1 MLYENLEPDEPTSS
15 LTRFLGLE
23 ALAWRR
29 PIRAGTGV
37 TQRFEMYMDE
47 TFAKADFEYM
57 KALEFTRIFPN
68 FEGYATVIDSLGL
81 GVVWPNWWN
90 GDTPW
95 STVSQV
101 LQDAA
106 KLTNLVSINMMD
118 EPERDDQPLHS
129 PEVYLKLRRAIRE
142 AGFDQP
148 LSLTLHGP
156 RPEWPASTTRFF
168 LDYLGA
174 IDILRI
180 DPYPVLSG
188 KPLRQVAD
196 WINQARFLMEVIG
209 REMPLTVVLQTWE
222 LPGGTLPTLSELRVM
237 AYLAMFSGATTLSFF
252 DYNPTAWLNT
262 PGFTEGFITLMSE
275 LTGLARE
282 FAGAVVYPILGPDDV
297 FQAEVEIDGYWTCF
311 TVNTRES
318 QNGTLDPLEIV
329 RGKGRCPRPPL
340 TINAFDREMRPMR
353 NRRPRQ

>member
-1 MLYENLEPDEPTSS
+1 MPSPARPSS
-15 LTRFLGLE
+15 LE
-23 ALAWRR
+23 ELAYRR
-29 PIRAGTGV
+29 PARAGTGV
-37 TQRFEMYMDE
+37 TRSFEMYMDG
-47 TFAKADFEYM
+47 TFTKADFEYM
-57 KALEFTRIFPN
+57 KALGFTRIFPN
-68 FEGYATVIDSLGL
+68 FEGYATELESLEL
-81 GVVWPNWWN
+81 GVVLPNWWN
-90 GDTPW
+90 GDTTW
-95 STVSQV
+95 STVLQV

-118 EPERDDQPLHS
+118 EPELDDLPLHA
-129 PEVYLKLRRAIRE
+129 PEVYLKLRREIRQ

-148 LSLTLHGP
+148 LSLTLYGP

-168 LDYLGA
+168 LDYFGA

-188 KPLRQVAD
+188 KPLRRVAD

-222 LPGGTLPTLSELRVM
+222 LSPGTLPAVSALRVM
-237 AYLAMFSGATTLSFF
+237 AYLAMFSGANTLSFF
-252 DYNPTAWLNT
+252 DYNPTAWSDN

-297 FQAEVEIDGYWTCF
+297 FQAEVELDGYWTCF
-311 TVNTRES
+311 KVNTLES
-318 QNGTLDPLEIV
+318 QNGTLAPLEIV
-329 RGKGRCPRPPL
+329 REKGRCRRPPL
-340 TINAFDREMRPMR
+340 TTKAFEGEVRPMR
-353 NRRPRQ
+353 NRRPSAKF